1 MRRGCGK
8 RQRADRPSLKC
19 GARAAGGGPRVR
31 SPRCG
36 ALRGA
41 GCPRSEEGGGGL
53 RDQFLADTQRG
64 EHQGRRRYG
73 GGGGS
78 VRARLCLK
86 WGEGGGGGKKKR
98 NNAAPDILCSKC
110 ALPPPSPRYLISVA
124 TAAKGS
130 GELEESLH
138 GGNFVLGERGGAVG
152 EGWRGVGGRR
162 GGARRGHYATC
173 AERCAE

>member
-1 MRRGCGK
+1 M
-8 RQRADRPSLKC
+8 
-19 GARAAGGGPRVR
+19 
-31 SPRCG
+31 
-36 ALRGA
+36 
-41 GCPRSEEGGGGL
+41 
-53 RDQFLADTQRG
+53 
-64 EHQGRRRYG
+64 
-73 GGGGS
+73 
-78 VRARLCLK
+78 RARLCLK

-152 EGWRGVGGRR
+152 EGWRGVGGEE
-162 GGARRGHYATC
+162 GGCTARALRYVCGALCGMT
-173 AERCAE
+173 AGVGRVGRAASSAVSRNGERCGSGPGRWGRQGCAVRAVPRIRLIRSRCAVPSPRTAALWGLRVLRRRPV